1 MRSAHKQIDKYM
13 NGYTIIKYRGGPP
26 RLDQLLCPLTGTS
39 CN

>member
-13 NGYTIIKYRGGPP
+13 NGYTIIKYRGGP